1 MLELISCFH
10 ITTIV
15 SFIVYD
21 NWQTD
26 RGRSFFSFKTAMT
39 ATRSANS
46 VRKHIN
52 GYARRRIDTRNQQS
66 PQTGSKPSS
75 PHNQKS
81 RSWHNCRHRS
91 YCSCLGGKC
100 KRLPSLLIVAGDWII
115 AWIHGEWN
123 KNSRHGGI
131 DAYPG
136 YLFVEWSTLEAIGF
150 ARARPVVI
158 ATTRI
163 QLECLLHELLGNGN
177 LNTRFYITK

>member
-52 GYARRRIDTRNQQS
+52 GYARRRIGHSQSTVTPNWQQAK
-66 PQTGSKPSS
+66 QSS
-75 PHNQKS
+75 
-81 RSWHNCRHRS
+81 
-91 YCSCLGGKC
+91 
-100 KRLPSLLIVAGDWII
+100 
-115 AWIHGEWN
+115 
-123 KNSRHGGI
+123 
-131 DAYPG
+131 
-136 YLFVEWSTLEAIGF
+136 
-150 ARARPVVI
+150 
-158 ATTRI
+158 
-163 QLECLLHELLGNGN
+163 
-177 LNTRFYITK
+177 